1 MSMPVDLADRDELIK
16 AATTSLNSK
25 VISNNSDILAPLAVD
40 AILKVID
47 PATAT
52 NVDLNDIAVVKKLG
66 GTIDETSL
74 VDGLV
79 FTQRARHS
87 AGGPGKVANA
97 KIGLIQFCLSAPKTD
112 IEQNVVVSDYSQMD
126 RILKEE
132 RQYIL
137 TMCKKIKASG
147 CNVLLVQK
155 SILRD
160 AVNDLSLHFL
170 AKMKV
175 ARARGRGSPPP
186 IPLHLAVRIPSA
198 SLSPLASRRAD
209 PRGHRH
215 RARRH
220 RLHLEDVRLP
230 ARG

>member
-1 MSMPVDLADRDELIK
+1 MPVDLADRDELIK

-87 AGGPGKVANA
+87 A
-97 KIGLIQFCLSAPKTD
+97 T
-112 IEQNVVVSDYSQMD
+112 
-126 RILKEE
+126 
-132 RQYIL
+132 
-137 TMCKKIKASG
+137 
-147 CNVLLVQK
+147 
-155 SILRD
+155 
-160 AVNDLSLHFL
+160 
-170 AKMKV
+170 
-175 ARARGRGSPPP
+175 
-186 IPLHLAVRIPSA
+186 PLWI
-198 SLSPLASRRAD
+198 
-209 PRGHRH
+209 
-215 RARRH
+215 
-220 RLHLEDVRLP
+220 
-230 ARG
+230 

>member
-1 MSMPVDLADRDELIK
+1 MPVDLADRDELIK

-112 IEQNVVVSDYSQMD
+112 MENNVVVSTVLCCAKLYCCLA
-126 RILKEE
+126 R
-132 RQYIL
+132 
-137 TMCKKIKASG
+137 ASY
-147 CNVLLVQK
+147 
-155 SILRD
+155 
-160 AVNDLSLHFL
+160 LSLSFL
-170 AKMKV
+170 
-175 ARARGRGSPPP
+175 
-186 IPLHLAVRIPSA
+186 
-198 SLSPLASRRAD
+198 
-209 PRGHRH
+209 
-215 RARRH
+215 
-220 RLHLEDVRLP
+220 
-230 ARG
+230 